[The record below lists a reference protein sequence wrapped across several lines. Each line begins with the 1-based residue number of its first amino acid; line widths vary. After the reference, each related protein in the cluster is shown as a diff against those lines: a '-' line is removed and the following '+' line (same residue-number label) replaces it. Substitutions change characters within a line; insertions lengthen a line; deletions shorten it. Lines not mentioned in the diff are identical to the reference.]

1 MVRAVAKRLNGQY
14 SAMEEIRG
22 SYMRNQLAV
31 LNATDPIGYGRWLAD
46 AAKNCFIGYGDL
58 NAPVLTKL
66 DKGLTVSHLKRD
78 GLSETLAA
86 LDLVATKRNLES
98 LAQAML
104 VLARAK
110 EAKLHSH
117 EAWYDMLSAI
127 RSTAAAATTQ
137 EGSRPGPDTVPLLKH
152 LDVVRNRLR
161 HTGRTDRHRIV
172 SRTVLVKGLEY
183 DHVIVANVDHITD
196 ACNLYVALSR
206 ARKTITLLGSPPQIL
221 IKATPMR
228 PRQRNKRSLQS
239 FSSRQTSGR
248 APIYLCAK
256 SVSCHLCSSG
266 DPASWHAERYYLT
279 IAAAGQRAATGSG
292 RS

>member
-31 LNATDPIGYGRWLAD
+31 LNATDPIGYARWLAD

-78 GLSETLAA
+78 GLSETLAS

-152 LDVVRNRLR
+152 PDVVRNRLR

-206 ARKTITLLGSPPQIL
+206 ARKTITLLGSH
-221 IKATPMR
+221 
-228 PRQRNKRSLQS
+228 PRAPARSLS
-239 FSSRQTSGR
+239 LWADSCSCWSWGRTGRVCWMAVAGGGGDVTVRSRRGCR
-248 APIYLCAK
+248 L
-256 SVSCHLCSSG
+256 V
-266 DPASWHAERYYLT
+266 AER
-279 IAAAGQRAATGSG
+279 AW
-292 RS
+292 